1 MRLILKIWKKFKKKT
16 LNVIYNGNHSTY
28 EEHFTILKS
37 PSLKIRGIIA
47 IAIQSFEL

>member
-16 LNVIYNGNHSTY
+16 QNHSTY
-28 EEHFTILKS
+28 EEHLAISKS
-37 PSLKIRGIIA
+37 PSLNIRGIIA